1 MRDANSSMRSREMEI
16 YRGTAKLSSAQTA
29 ANPIVRL
36 CTDWGYARRVVRYLM
51 GLPVPL
57 DTEDRRVLEQ
67 VVFSY
72 FLALPRTH
80 RVLFIGCDWYTKHYQ
95 RAFFSD
101 RDYWTLDVSPKAR
114 RFGGTQHIVDGVERL
129 ERHFAAGSVDLIFC
143 NGVYGFGL
151 DRPDPCERA
160 IEACWSSLRPG
171 GYFVFGWDDIPART
185 PVPLDAIAAL
195 NLFERFPVAAPGL
208 GSWHHLTATPY
219 RHTYDFY
226 RKAAL
231 DGEAPT

>member
-1 MRDANSSMRSREMEI
+1 MPDASSSTRSRELEI
-16 YRGTAKLSSAQTA
+16 YRGTAKLSDGEKPSS
-29 ANPIVRL
+29 PIVRL
-36 CTDWGYARRVVRYLM
+36 CTDWGYATRVVRYAM

-57 DTEDRRVLEQ
+57 DTEDRRVLEHDI
-67 VVFSY
+67 FAY

-114 RFGGTQHIVDGVERL
+114 KFGGTQHIVDGVERL
-129 ERHFAAGSVDLIFC
+129 ESHFAAGSVDLIFC

-151 DRPDPCERA
+151 DSREHCERA
-160 IEACWSSLRPG
+160 IEACWATLRAG

-195 NLFERFPVAAPGL
+195 NRFERFPMPVL
-208 GSWHHLTATPY
+208 GSWRYLTETPY

-226 RKAAL
+226 RKGGSATEPP
-231 DGEAPT
+231 G